1 MDTGELLVWG
11 EGSGVLDVVSLSCY
25 CVRSLGQH
33 ADLALLPLTCFPG
46 QHEAERGAG
55 AFGQAHHKA
64 LRPVLADHGHHTYV
78 AFCRYDLLPPSSPH
92 PPPLYRTAGNG
103 DLYAWGVDYV
113 PISRL
118 RSCLA
123 DHVIVSVA
131 FGKEHMALITDV
143 GRVCPAVA

>member
-11 EGSGVLDVVSLSCY
+11 EGSGVLDAVSLSCY
-25 CVRSLGQH
+25 CVRSLSQH

-78 AFCRYDLLPPSSPH
+78 AFCPVLVCVRSSDTISFPLPHLTLLLSTAPQGMATCMLGVLTTCRSAACDLAW
-92 PPPLYRTAGNG
+92 RT
-103 DLYAWGVDYV
+103 
-113 PISRL
+113 
-118 RSCLA
+118 
-123 DHVIVSVA
+123 
-131 FGKEHMALITDV
+131 T
-143 GRVCPAVA
+143 